1 MATLKKE
8 YCCSYFNLI
17 LNEWLK
23 KIVMQSFSISTK
35 VFKEK
40 VCLVNNMFLD
50 NETLQTGNYS
60 NKNDFMLI
68 FCITFHQDAT
78 ILKNLEGLFGRG
90 LNKIMRQDRTG
101 ILSHIIENE
110 QQNVEQII
118 NPKASIE

>member
-68 FCITFHQDAT
+68 FCITFHHNAT

>member
-1 MATLKKE
+1 MASFKKE

-90 LNKIMRQDRTG
+90 LNKIMRQDRT
-101 ILSHIIENE
+101 
-110 QQNVEQII
+110 
-118 NPKASIE
+118 

>member
-1 MATLKKE
+1 
-8 YCCSYFNLI
+8 
-17 LNEWLK
+17 
-23 KIVMQSFSISTK
+23 MQSFSISTK

-68 FCITFHQDAT
+68 FCITFHHDAT